1 MLQRVINI
9 MRLILIKILFVSC
22 LSLTLLGCSTL
33 SNLFSSDS
41 SSSSSDEDEYVGWD
55 IQKFRSEAKAALDA
69 GSYEKAVKLYEAIQT
84 RYPFGDT
91 APQTELDLAYAYYKA
106 GKYEEAVSASDRF
119 IKMNPRS
126 PGVDYAFYLKGLANY
141 NRDIG
146 FIDRFL
152 PTDTAQRDQSKA
164 QTAYNNFNELI
175 TRFPNSRYVADAKLR
190 MIALKNN
197 LAMHEVHIARYYLKR
212 QAYVAAASRASGVV
226 EKYQGTPAV
235 PYALQVMQEA
245 YKSLGMNDL
254 AKDAARVYELNYP
267 NGPPVPEHSEA
278 TVSHQ
283 VWDFIGLEK

>member
-9 MRLILIKILFVSC
+9 MRLILIKILFISC
-22 LSLTLLGCSTL
+22 LSFALTGCETL
-33 SNLFSSDS
+33 SNVFSGSS

-55 IQKFRSEAKAALDA
+55 IQKFRSEAKTALDA
-69 GSYEKAVKLYEAIQT
+69 GSYEKAVKLYEAIQS
-84 RYPFGDT
+84 RYPFGDS
-91 APQTELDLAYAYYKA
+91 AAQTELDLAYAYYKA
-106 GKYEEAVSASDRF
+106 DKHEEAIAAADRF

-126 PGVDYAFYLKGLANY
+126 PGVDYAYYLKGLANY

-152 PTDTAQRDQSKA
+152 PTDTSQRDQNKA
-164 QTAYNNFNELI
+164 LTAYNSFNELI
-175 TRFPNSRYVADAKLR
+175 TRFPNSKYVADAKLR
-190 MIALKNN
+190 MIAFRNN
-197 LAMHEVHIARYYLKR
+197 LAMHEVHIARYYIKR
-212 QAYVAAASRASGVV
+212 KAYVAAASRASAVV

-245 YKSLGMNDL
+245 YTNLGMNDL
-254 AKDAARVYELNYP
+254 AKDATRVYEMNYP

-278 TVSHQ
+278 TMSHQ

>member
-9 MRLILIKILFVSC
+9 MRLILIKILFISC
-22 LSLTLLGCSTL
+22 LSLFLTGCETV
-33 SNLFSSDS
+33 SNLFSSS

-69 GSYEKAVKLYEAIQT
+69 GSYEKAVKLYEAIQS

-106 GKYEEAVSASDRF
+106 DKHEEAIAAADRF

-126 PGVDYAFYLKGLANY
+126 PGVDYAYYLKGLANY

-146 FIDRFL
+146 FVDRFL
-152 PTDTAQRDQSKA
+152 PTDTSQRDQNKA
-164 QTAYNNFNELI
+164 QVAYNSFNELI
-175 TRFPNSRYVADAKLR
+175 TRFPNSKYVADSRLR

-197 LAMHEVHIARYYLKR
+197 LAMHEVHIARYYIKR
-212 QAYVAAASRASGVV
+212 QAYVAAASRASAVV

-245 YKSLGMNDL
+245 YNNLGMTDL

-267 NGPPVPEHSEA
+267 NGPPVPEHSDA
-278 TVSHQ
+278 TLSHQ